1 MLSACDLCGGP
12 ELWLERVAHRHAVL
26 QYVAVCCSRSG
37 ACSFGRQSLRATARR
52 ARVWG
57 GGEAGLARACVLQRV
72 ARACVLQRVARACV
86 LQRLCYCLAL
96 VCVCHS
102 LGGAVCLL
110 LREFVR
116 D

>member
-1 MLSACDLCGGP
+1 VLSACDLCGGP

-57 GGEAGLARACVLQRV
+57 GGEAGLARACVLQR
-72 ARACVLQRVARACV
+72 LW
-86 LQRLCYCLAL
+86 YCLAL
-96 VCVCHS
+96 VCVWHS